1 MQKVILTL
9 LLIAVLTI
17 CGCSSNNNPAG
28 QKLGSGKIDIPTYT
42 IESPAS
48 GTILGLISEQGERIS
63 KGQPLFAIN
72 DEVTDKQ
79 EEAVTTKLAKAK
91 ADLKSMEEPAAA
103 GTSPGDLS
111 TAQVNYEAARQKADK
126 MNKLLAQG
134 AIPRR
139 QAQAAQA
146 ELAAAQAALQSA
158 SQHNILLR
166 PSSPEAITSQKQL
179 VAQLQSEQKALRE
192 KQLQNEAASPCTGII
207 TEKLAENNSNA
218 QAGQKI
224 LSITATDTCTITL
237 NVDTALAA
245 KLQPQQ
251 PVTIHVNDY
260 SSFPGYIQS
269 VDKTTVTIF
278 SEAKPEDLP
287 AGSNAEV
294 LLQQ

>member
-1 MQKVILTL
+1 MQRIILTL
-9 LLIAVLTI
+9 LLIAALAI
-17 CGCSSNNNPAG
+17 CGCSSNKQPAG

-42 IESPAS
+42 VEAPAS

-72 DEVTDKQ
+72 DETTDKQ
-79 EEAVTTKLAKAK
+79 EETVTTKLAKAK
-91 ADLKSMEEPAAA
+91 ADLKSMEEPAA

-111 TAQVNYEAARQKADK
+111 TAQANYEAARQKAGK
-126 MNKLLAQG
+126 MDKLLAQG

-139 QAQAAQA
+139 QAQAAKA

-166 PSSPEAITSQKQL
+166 PSSPEAISSQMQL
-179 VAQLQSEQKALRE
+179 IEQLQAEQKALRA
-192 KQLQNEAASPCTGII
+192 KQLQNEAVSPCTGII
-207 TEKLAENNSNA
+207 TEKSAENNATA

-237 NVDTALAA
+237 TVDAALA
-245 KLQPQQ
+245 KELQPQQ

-260 SSFPGYIQS
+260 PPFPGYIQS
-269 VDKTTVTIF
+269 VDKMTVTIF
-278 SEAKPEDLP
+278 SAAKPEDIS
-287 AGSNAEV
+287 AGSTADI